1 MNYKHKNWHN
11 LPPETLTLD
20 LQVDSQ
26 QGLSDTEALQR
37 LNQYGFNRL
46 TPQRSKSPLRLLFE
60 QVNQPLV
67 YILMIAAAITGF
79 LEEWVDS
86 SVIFGVVL
94 VNTIIGFIQESNAL
108 KAIDALSRVLT
119 VTSTVLRNGQR
130 RSIPATELTV
140 GDVVLL
146 QPGDKVPAD
155 LRLLQ
160 IRELKVDE
168 SALTGESVPVEKQ
181 LAMLSADTALADRL
195 NMAYSSTLVT
205 YGSGL
210 GIVVEIGDST
220 EIGRINSLLSSTI
233 ELETPLT
240 KKISRFSKLLLWV
253 ILGLAAVTFAV
264 GVWRG
269 QTLLDMFM
277 ASVALAV
284 GAIPEGLPAALTITL
299 AIGVSR
305 MAKRNAIIRKLPAV
319 ETLGSTTII
328 CSDKTGTLTQNQMTV
343 QALYAGGQLFDIT
356 GSGYTPDGDIFLNGK
371 TVTQRDY
378 PVLMECLKAG
388 LLCND
393 ARLIAEPD
401 SWRIEGDPT
410 EAALLVAAHKAGLH
424 HANVSNTHPRL
435 DAIPFESQH
444 QFMATLHH
452 NQAVDARHVYLKG
465 SLESILARC
474 DKAFDSQM
482 QPIPLAKA
490 LLHQQVEKLAAQ
502 GLRVLTFARGEH
514 NDDAVQ
520 HQHVN
525 EGLTFLGLQAM
536 IDPPRPEAITSIA
549 ACYRAGIEVK
559 MITGDHP
566 ITALAIAKQLGMQQT
581 ERVMTGA
588 ELQSINQTEYPK
600 LVENCAVYARIAPE
614 QKLQL
619 VQAFQA
625 NGHIVTMTGDGV
637 NDAPALRQANIGVA
651 MGHVGTEVAKEAAAM
666 VLTDDLFSTIVAAIE
681 EGRGMFDSL
690 VKFIVWT
697 LPTNGGE
704 GLVISAAIFTN
715 VPLPITPLQ
724 LLWIN
729 MSTGILLGLMLA
741 FEPKE
746 ADLMCRKP
754 RNPQNPILNGVL
766 IFRICLVSTLMLMG
780 AFGLFE
786 WELQHGESLALA
798 RTVAVNVFVFGEMF
812 YLFNCRSLEY
822 SMFHVGVFSNL
833 WVIFGAL
840 TMTLLQLLFTYWPP
854 MQKLFGSATI
864 GYDEWLLILSVAM
877 SIHLIVGLEKL
888 LRRHF

>member
-1 MNYKHKNWHN
+1 
-11 LPPETLTLD
+11 LTIT
-20 LQVDSQ
+20 SQ

-46 TPQRSKSPLRLLFE
+46 TPQRGKSPLRLLFE

-67 YILMIAAAITGF
+67 YILLIASAITGF
-79 LEEWVDS
+79 LHEWVDS

-269 QTLLDMFM
+269 QPLLDMFM

-371 TVTQRDY
+371 TVTQPDY

-424 HANVSNTHPRL
+424 HANVSITHPRL

-452 NQAVDARHVYLKG
+452 NPAVDARHVYLKG

-482 QPIPLAKA
+482 QPIPLDKA

-502 GLRVLTFARGEH
+502 GLRVLAFARGEH
-514 NDDAVQ
+514 YDDTVK
-520 HQHVN
+520 HQHIN

-625 NGHIVTMTGDGV
+625 NGHIVAMTGDGV

-651 MGHVGTEVAKEAAAM
+651 MGHGGTEVAKEAAAM

-704 GLVISAAIFTN
+704 GLVISAAIFAN

-754 RNPQNPILNGVL
+754 RHPQNPILNSVL
-766 IFRICLVSTLMLMG
+766 IFRICLVSTLMLIG

-798 RTVAVNVFVFGEMF
+798 RTVAVNVFVFGEIF